1 MFKLNITE
9 NIKNLIKGC
18 LVLIILIVVLGFG
31 INKLFSYQRVPFPPI
46 IMYDNTCYFTT
57 GDPIEVEP
65 PQDFIDVGKITSSI
79 SSLKSPIKNFEC
91 NFESA
96 KNATIFANSQNK
108 SVIYIKYD
116 NKSKVE
122 YEPWKTHEQIQ
133 LELDERNKLNENS
146 K

>member
-9 NIKNLIKGC
+9 NIKNLTKGC
-18 LVLIILIVVLGFG
+18 LILSIIVIVLIFS
-31 INKLFSYQRVPFPPI
+31 INTMFSHQRVPFPPI

-57 GDPIEVEP
+57 GDRIEVEP
-65 PQDFIDVGKITSSI
+65 PQGFIDVGKITSSI
-79 SSLKSPIKNFEC
+79 SSLKSPTKNFEC

-108 SVIYIKYD
+108 SIIYIKYD

-133 LELDERNKLNENS
+133 IELDERNKLKN